1 VICSLILSSGHP
13 GLGPINRRSHKFS
26 RGSATW
32 IFQSLL
38 INRRPEVNIHSEAQ
52 SLVNW
57 QEAAYKWS
65 SIMEGQ
71 TSLPLDKTLWLQF
84 RAVPPN
90 PLFRDVQVLWT
101 EPCFWRGNSWWV
113 ECGKGLTLKEFI
125 ELAMFPRLL
134 RAVVWDSGGVTFQ
147 RQWRLVRAPYSVGAL
162 SSRM

>member
-1 VICSLILSSGHP
+1 MTCSLIFSSGHP

-38 INRRPEVNIHSEAQ
+38 INRRPEVNLHSEAQ

-90 PLFRDVQVLWT
+90 PHSSGMYRCYGQNPASDEGTHGEWSVAKVSHSRNSLSLL
-101 EPCFWRGNSWWV
+101 CF
-113 ECGKGLTLKEFI
+113 
-125 ELAMFPRLL
+125 P
-134 RAVVWDSGGVTFQ
+134 DS
-147 RQWRLVRAPYSVGAL
+147 
-162 SSRM
+162 